1 MAARFVIQL
10 TLSAVMA
17 SLVIVATYIIR
28 IPNPPTGG
36 YINFGDVM
44 IFFSALSFGSFV
56 GGFAGG
62 VGSSIADIIAGY
74 SNFAPFT
81 LVIKGIEGAIAGFIG
96 YKRKLGWQILAVIVA
111 GTEMIL
117 GYFIAEFYPLQV
129 GWAALTE
136 VPGNILQIFTG
147 GVVGIP
153 LANIVHKRLPEILK
167 Y

>member
-1 MAARFVIQL
+1 
-10 TLSAVMA
+10 MA